1 MAGTLPV
8 ICNLLIAQSYATFHP
23 KQKYK
28 SRTDSRDMKHA
39 LIMDTSHR
47 FRRVPDSGEGKTT
60 PRPRENSPVF
70 PSVLPASRHVRPR
83 KINGSHAFSPRRV
96 PGRAR
101 NTRGGVAGS
110 ADRTPA
116 WARGRQAFVFFYL
129 YSPHRTRAEATP
141 AVAGHVRTHVFSLL
155 TRGAFARCTVASGR
169 LR

>member
-1 MAGTLPV
+1 M

-116 WARGRQAFVFFYL
+116 WARGRQAFVFFIYTRHIGL
-129 YSPHRTRAEATP
+129 EPKLLQPWLATDELTCSHFSHAARSLGAPSPQ
-141 AVAGHVRTHVFSLL
+141 AGF
-155 TRGAFARCTVASGR
+155 GR
-169 LR
+169 WT